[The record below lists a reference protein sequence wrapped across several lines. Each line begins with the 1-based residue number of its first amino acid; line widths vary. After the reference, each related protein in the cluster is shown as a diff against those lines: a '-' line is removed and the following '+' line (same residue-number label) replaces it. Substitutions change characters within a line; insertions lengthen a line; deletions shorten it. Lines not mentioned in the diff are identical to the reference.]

1 MVDQKE
7 NLFIQFVLGVI
18 WLLWNGLIFVD
29 ESKKVECCD
38 MEEIG
43 LMDRFVDVVF
53 VRIVLGY
60 DKYGR
65 VMIV

>member
-1 MVDQKE
+1 
-7 NLFIQFVLGVI
+7 
-18 WLLWNGLIFVD
+18 
-29 ESKKVECCD
+29 